1 MEKRKILLFV
11 KTRNSKR
18 HHEIEGYISADS
30 PMLEAKGFFN
40 YFDEEENIHI
50 IPAENIE
57 YFALS
62 YSLVEYAEMEGFTD
76 SKASTNLIN
85 NTYTLDTNQDKV
97 MDIEDCFSVAKG
109 TKYIAFDTFGTEVVN
124 RIFVPISSV
133 KDITIHDNEEPTR
146 YKASLL
152 FDPTVLLA
160 AAGEGNDHR
169 VLDIFKNLKPTGIT
183 EAEVVQLYQAGFYD
197 LTILPEGIANG
208 LDVYINHSEEID
220 DNDEGNIIRFHK
232 DADGFFTAPEGALEP
247 VDDEY
252 KVPNGDNTLK
262 THPGFKVLP
271 TLAEGTEM
279 TDEELVKAI
288 EEQLEVPSNNVYET
302 IEGDIVD
309 LGTEADNME
318 TCQPEEPDF
327 SENLAETHPDAY
339 AEVQEE
345 FKRDL
350 NRLKAF
356 SKYRLQQELANDHLI
371 KANNPNYSSTLL
383 DIEEAYY
390 DILKSTGTDITK
402 DSHSFKENLVDYIR
416 SM

>member
-18 HHEIEGYISADS
+18 NHEIEGYISADS

-62 YSLVEYAEMEGFTD
+62 YSLVEYAEMEGFTN

-133 KDITIHDNEEPTR
+133 KDITIRDNEAPTR

-160 AAGEGNDHR
+160 AAGDDNDHR

-220 DNDEGNIIRFHK
+220 TSNNKVSQFNLEARAF
-232 DADGFFTAPEGALEP
+232 EP

-327 SENLAETHPDAY
+327 SENLAESHPEAY

-371 KANNPNYSSTLL
+371 KANNSQYSSTLL
-383 DIEEAYY
+383 DIEDAYY

>member
-18 HHEIEGYISADS
+18 NHEIEGYISADS

-40 YFDEEENIHI
+40 YFDENENIHI

-62 YSLVEYAEMEGFTD
+62 YSLVEYAEMEGFVD

-133 KDITIHDNEEPTR
+133 KDITIRDNEEPTR

-169 VLDIFKNLKPTGIT
+169 VLDIFKNLKPVGIT

-208 LDVYINHSEEID
+208 LDVYINHSEEIN

-247 VDDEY
+247 VEENTEE
-252 KVPNGDNTLK
+252 VQTPSDN
-262 THPGFKVLP
+262 
-271 TLAEGTEM
+271 
-279 TDEELVKAI
+279 I
-288 EEQLEVPSNNVYET
+288 YEN

-327 SENLAETHPDAY
+327 SENLAESHPDAY

>member
-18 HHEIEGYISADS
+18 NHEIEGYISADS

-62 YSLVEYAEMEGFTD
+62 YSLVEYAEMEGFAD

-109 TKYIAFDTFGTEVVN
+109 TKYIAFDTFGTEAVN
-124 RIFVPISSV
+124 RIFVPIASV

-247 VDDEY
+247 VKED
-252 KVPNGDNTLK
+252 
-262 THPGFKVLP
+262 
-271 TLAEGTEM
+271 TE
-279 TDEELVKAI
+279 
-288 EEQLEVPSNNVYET
+288 EVQTPSDNVYET

-309 LGTEADNME
+309 LGAEADNME

-327 SENLAETHPDAY
+327 SENLADSHPDAY

>member
-18 HHEIEGYISADS
+18 NHEIEGYISADS

-62 YSLVEYAEMEGFTD
+62 YSLVEYAEMEGFTN

-109 TKYIAFDTFGTEVVN
+109 TKYIAFDTFGTEAVN

-232 DADGFFTAPEGALEP
+232 GDDGFFTAPEGALEP
-247 VDDEY
+247 VKED
-252 KVPNGDNTLK
+252 TLPI
-262 THPGFKVLP
+262 HD
-271 TLAEGTEM
+271 GTEE
-279 TDEELVKAI
+279 T
-288 EEQLEVPSNNVYET
+288 QTPSDNVYEN
-302 IEGDIVD
+302 IEGEVID
-309 LGTEADNME
+309 LGAEADNME

-327 SENLAETHPDAY
+327 SENLAETHPEAY

-371 KANNPNYSSTLL
+371 KANNSQYSSTLL
-383 DIEEAYY
+383 DIEDAYY
-390 DILKSTGTDITK
+390 DILKSTGTDIAK

>member
-18 HHEIEGYISADS
+18 NHEIEGYISADS

-62 YSLVEYAEMEGFTD
+62 YSLVEYAEMEGFVD

-109 TKYIAFDTFGTEVVN
+109 TKYIAFDTFGTEAVN
-124 RIFVPISSV
+124 RIFVPIASV

-232 DADGFFTAPEGALEP
+232 GEDGFFTAPEGALEP
-247 VDDEY
+247 VKED
-252 KVPNGDNTLK
+252 TLD
-262 THPGFKVLP
+262 GN
-271 TLAEGTEM
+271 
-279 TDEELVKAI
+279 EEI
-288 EEQLEVPSNNVYET
+288 QTPSDNVYET

-327 SENLAETHPDAY
+327 SENLADSHPEAY

>member
-18 HHEIEGYISADS
+18 NHEIEGYISADS

-40 YFDEEENIHI
+40 YFDENENIHI

-62 YSLVEYAEMEGFTD
+62 YSLVKYAEMEGFAD

-133 KDITIHDNEEPTR
+133 KDITIRDNEAPTR

-232 DADGFFTAPEGALEP
+232 GDDGFFTAPEGALEP
-247 VDDEY
+247 VEKD
-252 KVPNGDNTLK
+252 TLD
-262 THPGFKVLP
+262 GN
-271 TLAEGTEM
+271 
-279 TDEELVKAI
+279 EEI
-288 EEQLEVPSNNVYET
+288 QTPSDNVYET

-327 SENLAETHPDAY
+327 SENLAESHPDAY

-371 KANNPNYSSTLL
+371 KANNSQYSSTLL
-383 DIEEAYY
+383 DIEDAYY
-390 DILKSTGTDITK
+390 DILKSTGTDIAK
-402 DSHSFKENLVDYIR
+402 DSVSFKNNLCEYIR

>member
-18 HHEIEGYISADS
+18 NHEIEGYISADS

-40 YFDEEENIHI
+40 YFDENENIHI

-57 YFALS
+57 YFAIS
-62 YSLVEYAEMEGFTD
+62 YSLVEYAEMEGFAD

-109 TKYIAFDTFGTEVVN
+109 TKYIAFDTFGTEAVN
-124 RIFVPISSV
+124 RIFVPIASV

-232 DADGFFTAPEGALEP
+232 GEDGFFTAPEGALEP
-247 VDDEY
+247 VKED
-252 KVPNGDNTLK
+252 
-262 THPGFKVLP
+262 
-271 TLAEGTEM
+271 TE
-279 TDEELVKAI
+279 
-288 EEQLEVPSNNVYET
+288 EVPSPSDNVYET

-327 SENLAETHPDAY
+327 SENLAESHPEAY

>member
-18 HHEIEGYISADS
+18 NHEIEGYISADS

-40 YFDEEENIHI
+40 YFDENENIHI

-57 YFALS
+57 YFAIS
-62 YSLVEYAEMEGFTD
+62 YSLVEYAEMEGFAD
-76 SKASTNLIN
+76 SKASNNLIN

-109 TKYIAFDTFGTEVVN
+109 TKYIAFDTFGTEAVN
-124 RIFVPISSV
+124 RIFVPIASV

-197 LTILPEGIANG
+197 LTILPEGIVNG

-232 DADGFFTAPEGALEP
+232 GEDGFFTAPEGALEP
-247 VDDEY
+247 VEKD
-252 KVPNGDNTLK
+252 TLD
-262 THPGFKVLP
+262 GN
-271 TLAEGTEM
+271 
-279 TDEELVKAI
+279 EEV
-288 EEQLEVPSNNVYET
+288 QTPSDNVYET

-327 SENLAETHPDAY
+327 SENLADSHPEAY

-371 KANNPNYSSTLL
+371 KANNSNYSSTLL

>member
-18 HHEIEGYISADS
+18 NHEIEGYISADS

-133 KDITIHDNEEPTR
+133 KDITIHDNEAPTR

-232 DADGFFTAPEGALEP
+232 GEDGFFTAPEGALEP
-247 VDDEY
+247 VKED
-252 KVPNGDNTLK
+252 
-262 THPGFKVLP
+262 
-271 TLAEGTEM
+271 TE
-279 TDEELVKAI
+279 
-288 EEQLEVPSNNVYET
+288 EVQTPSDNVYET

-383 DIEEAYY
+383 DIEDAYY

>member
-18 HHEIEGYISADS
+18 NHEIEGYISADS

-40 YFDEEENIHI
+40 YFDENENIHI

-57 YFALS
+57 YFAIS
-62 YSLVEYAEMEGFTD
+62 YSLVEYAEMEGFAD
-76 SKASTNLIN
+76 SKASNNLIN

-109 TKYIAFDTFGTEVVN
+109 TKYIAFDTFGTEAVN

-183 EAEVVQLYQAGFYD
+183 EAEVVQLYKAGFYD

-232 DADGFFTAPEGALEP
+232 GEDGFFTAPEGALEP

-252 KVPNGDNTLK
+252 KVPNGDDTLK
-262 THPGFKVLP
+262 THPGFKVPP
-271 TLAEGTEM
+271 TIAEGTEI
-279 TDEELVKAI
+279 TDEYP
-288 EEQLEVPSNNVYET
+288 QTPSDNVYEN
-302 IEGDIVD
+302 IEGEVID
-309 LGTEADNME
+309 LGAEADNME

-327 SENLAETHPDAY
+327 SENLADSHPEAY
-339 AEVQEE
+339 AEVREE

-371 KANNPNYSSTLL
+371 KANNSNYSSTLL

>member
-18 HHEIEGYISADS
+18 NHEIEGYISADS

-40 YFDEEENIHI
+40 YFDENENIHI

-62 YSLVEYAEMEGFTD
+62 YSLAEYAEMEGFTD

-109 TKYIAFDTFGTEVVN
+109 TKYIAFDTFGTEAVN

-160 AAGEGNDHR
+160 AAGDGNDHR

-220 DNDEGNIIRFHK
+220 TSNNKVSQFNLEARAF
-232 DADGFFTAPEGALEP
+232 EP
-247 VDDEY
+247 VDDE
-252 KVPNGDNTLK
+252 PPINND
-262 THPGFKVLP
+262 
-271 TLAEGTEM
+271 TEEIQ
-279 TDEELVKAI
+279 T
-288 EEQLEVPSNNVYET
+288 PSDNVYEN
-302 IEGDIVD
+302 IEGEVID
-309 LGTEADNME
+309 LGAEADNME

-327 SENLAETHPDAY
+327 SENLAETHPEAY

-371 KANNPNYSSTLL
+371 KANNSQYSSTLL
-383 DIEEAYY
+383 DIEDAYY
-390 DILKSTGTDITK
+390 DILKSTGTDIAK

>member
-18 HHEIEGYISADS
+18 NHEIEGYISADS

-62 YSLVEYAEMEGFTD
+62 YSLVEYAEMEGFAD

-109 TKYIAFDTFGTEVVN
+109 TKYIAFDTFGTEAVN
-124 RIFVPISSV
+124 RIFVPIASV
-133 KDITIHDNEEPTR
+133 KDITIHDNEAPTR

-220 DNDEGNIIRFHK
+220 ASNNKISPFNLEARAF
-232 DADGFFTAPEGALEP
+232 EP

-371 KANNPNYSSTLL
+371 KANNSQYSSTLL

>member
-18 HHEIEGYISADS
+18 NHEIEGYISADS

-40 YFDEEENIHI
+40 YFDENENIHI

-57 YFALS
+57 YFAIS
-62 YSLVEYAEMEGFTD
+62 YSLVEYAEMEGFVD
-76 SKASTNLIN
+76 SKASNNLIN

-109 TKYIAFDTFGTEVVN
+109 TKYIAFDTFGTEAVN
-124 RIFVPISSV
+124 RIFVPIASV

-232 DADGFFTAPEGALEP
+232 GEDGFFTAPEGALEP
-247 VDDEY
+247 VEED
-252 KVPNGDNTLK
+252 
-262 THPGFKVLP
+262 
-271 TLAEGTEM
+271 TE
-279 TDEELVKAI
+279 
-288 EEQLEVPSNNVYET
+288 EVQTPSNNVYET

-327 SENLAETHPDAY
+327 SENLADSHPEAY

-371 KANNPNYSSTLL
+371 KANNPNYTSTLL

>member
-18 HHEIEGYISADS
+18 NHEIEGYISADS

-62 YSLVEYAEMEGFTD
+62 YSLVEYAEMEGFAD

-133 KDITIHDNEEPTR
+133 KDITIRDNEAPTR

-232 DADGFFTAPEGALEP
+232 GEDGFFTAPEGALEP
-247 VDDEY
+247 VKDDT
-252 KVPNGDNTLK
+252 K
-262 THPGFKVLP
+262 
-271 TLAEGTEM
+271 
-279 TDEELVKAI
+279 
-288 EEQLEVPSNNVYET
+288 EVQTPSDNVYET

-309 LGTEADNME
+309 LGAEADNME

-390 DILKSTGTDITK
+390 NILKSTGTDITK
-402 DSHSFKENLVDYIR
+402 DSHSFKENIVDYIR

>member
-18 HHEIEGYISADS
+18 NHEIEGYISADS

-40 YFDEEENIHI
+40 YFDENENIHI

-57 YFALS
+57 YFAIS
-62 YSLVEYAEMEGFTD
+62 YSLVEYAEMEGFAD
-76 SKASTNLIN
+76 SKASNNLIN

-109 TKYIAFDTFGTEVVN
+109 TKYIAFDTFGTEAVN
-124 RIFVPISSV
+124 RIFVPIASV

-169 VLDIFKNLKPTGIT
+169 VLDIFKNLKLTGIT

-220 DNDEGNIIRFHK
+220 ENDEGNIIRFHK
-232 DADGFFTAPEGALEP
+232 GEDGFFTAPEGALEP
-247 VDDEY
+247 VKED
-252 KVPNGDNTLK
+252 
-262 THPGFKVLP
+262 
-271 TLAEGTEM
+271 TE
-279 TDEELVKAI
+279 
-288 EEQLEVPSNNVYET
+288 EVQTPSDNVYET

-309 LGTEADNME
+309 LGAEADNME

-327 SENLAETHPDAY
+327 SENLADSHPEAY
-339 AEVQEE
+339 DEVQEE

>member
-18 HHEIEGYISADS
+18 NHEIEGYISADS

-62 YSLVEYAEMEGFTD
+62 YSLVEYAEMEGFTN

-109 TKYIAFDTFGTEVVN
+109 TKYIAFDTFGTEAVN

-220 DNDEGNIIRFHK
+220 DNDESNIIRFHK
-232 DADGFFTAPEGALEP
+232 GEDGFFTAPEGALEP
-247 VDDEY
+247 VEE
-252 KVPNGDNTLK
+252 NTS
-262 THPGFKVLP
+262 
-271 TLAEGTEM
+271 
-279 TDEELVKAI
+279 
-288 EEQLEVPSNNVYET
+288 PSDNVYEN
-302 IEGDIVD
+302 IEGDVID
-309 LGTEADNME
+309 LGAEADNME

-327 SENLAETHPDAY
+327 SENLAESHPEAY

-371 KANNPNYSSTLL
+371 KANNSQYSSTLL
-383 DIEEAYY
+383 DIEDAYY
-390 DILKSTGTDITK
+390 DILKSTGTDIAK
-402 DSHSFKENLVDYIR
+402 DSVAFKNNLCDYIR

>member
-18 HHEIEGYISADS
+18 NHEIEGYISADS

-40 YFDEEENIHI
+40 YFDENENIHI

-57 YFALS
+57 YFAIS
-62 YSLVEYAEMEGFTD
+62 YSLVEYAEMEGFAD

-109 TKYIAFDTFGTEVVN
+109 TKYIAFDTFGTEAVN

-220 DNDEGNIIRFHK
+220 ENDEGNIIRFHK
-232 DADGFFTAPEGALEP
+232 GEDGFFTAPEGALEP
-247 VDDEY
+247 VEED
-252 KVPNGDNTLK
+252 
-262 THPGFKVLP
+262 
-271 TLAEGTEM
+271 TE
-279 TDEELVKAI
+279 
-288 EEQLEVPSNNVYET
+288 EVQTPSDNVYEN
-302 IEGDIVD
+302 IEGEVID
-309 LGTEADNME
+309 LGAEADNME

-327 SENLAETHPDAY
+327 SENLAESHPEAY

-371 KANNPNYSSTLL
+371 KANNSNYSSTLL

-390 DILKSTGTDITK
+390 DILKSTGTDIAK

>member
-18 HHEIEGYISADS
+18 NHEIEGYISADS

-124 RIFVPISSV
+124 RIFVPIASV

-169 VLDIFKNLKPTGIT
+169 VLDIFKNLKPVGIT

-208 LDVYINHSEEID
+208 LNVYLNHSEEID
-220 DNDEGNIIRFHK
+220 ENDEGNIIRFHK
-232 DADGFFTAPEGALEP
+232 GEDGFFTAPEGALEP
-247 VDDEY
+247 VEED
-252 KVPNGDNTLK
+252 TLD
-262 THPGFKVLP
+262 
-271 TLAEGTEM
+271 GTE
-279 TDEELVKAI
+279 
-288 EEQLEVPSNNVYET
+288 EVQTPSDNVYET

-309 LGTEADNME
+309 LDTEADNME

-327 SENLAETHPDAY
+327 SENLADSHPEAY

>member
-18 HHEIEGYISADS
+18 NHEIEGYISADN

-62 YSLVEYAEMEGFTD
+62 YSLVEYAEMEGFAD

-133 KDITIHDNEEPTR
+133 KDITIRDNEAPTR

-232 DADGFFTAPEGALEP
+232 GEDGFFTAPEGALEP
-247 VDDEY
+247 VKED
-252 KVPNGDNTLK
+252 TLD
-262 THPGFKVLP
+262 GN
-271 TLAEGTEM
+271 
-279 TDEELVKAI
+279 EEI
-288 EEQLEVPSNNVYET
+288 QTPSDNVYET

-309 LGTEADNME
+309 LGAETDNME

>member
-18 HHEIEGYISADS
+18 NHEIEGYISADS

-62 YSLVEYAEMEGFTD
+62 YSLVEYAEMEGFAD
-76 SKASTNLIN
+76 SKASNNLIN
-85 NTYTLDTNQDKV
+85 NIYTLDTNQDKV

-109 TKYIAFDTFGTEVVN
+109 TKYIAFDTFGTEAVN

-133 KDITIHDNEEPTR
+133 KDITIRDNEEPTR

-183 EAEVVQLYQAGFYD
+183 EAEVIQLYQAGFYD

-232 DADGFFTAPEGALEP
+232 GDDGFFTAPEGALEP
-247 VDDEY
+247 VEED
-252 KVPNGDNTLK
+252 TLD
-262 THPGFKVLP
+262 
-271 TLAEGTEM
+271 GTE
-279 TDEELVKAI
+279 
-288 EEQLEVPSNNVYET
+288 EVQTPSDNVYET
-302 IEGDIVD
+302 IEGNIVD

-327 SENLAETHPDAY
+327 SENLADSHPEAY

>member
-18 HHEIEGYISADS
+18 NHEIEGYISADS

-62 YSLVEYAEMEGFTD
+62 YSLVEYAEMEGFTN

-109 TKYIAFDTFGTEVVN
+109 TKYIAFDTFGTEAVN
-124 RIFVPISSV
+124 RIFVPIASV

-232 DADGFFTAPEGALEP
+232 GDDGFFTAPEGSLEP
-247 VDDEY
+247 VKED
-252 KVPNGDNTLK
+252 
-262 THPGFKVLP
+262 
-271 TLAEGTEM
+271 TE
-279 TDEELVKAI
+279 
-288 EEQLEVPSNNVYET
+288 EVQTPSDNVYET

-309 LGTEADNME
+309 LGAEADNME

-327 SENLAETHPDAY
+327 SENLADSHPEAY

>member
-18 HHEIEGYISADS
+18 NHEIEGYISADS

-62 YSLVEYAEMEGFTD
+62 YSLVEYAEMEGFAD

-133 KDITIHDNEEPTR
+133 KDITIRDNEAPTR

-232 DADGFFTAPEGALEP
+232 GDDGFFTAPEGALEP
-247 VDDEY
+247 VEED
-252 KVPNGDNTLK
+252 TLD
-262 THPGFKVLP
+262 
-271 TLAEGTEM
+271 GTE
-279 TDEELVKAI
+279 
-288 EEQLEVPSNNVYET
+288 EVQTPSDNVYET

-327 SENLAETHPDAY
+327 SENLAETHPEAY

>member
-18 HHEIEGYISADS
+18 NHEIEGYISADS

-109 TKYIAFDTFGTEVVN
+109 TKYIAFDTFGTEAVN

-133 KDITIHDNEEPTR
+133 KDITIRDNEAPTR

-232 DADGFFTAPEGALEP
+232 DADGFFTTPEGALEP
-247 VDDEY
+247 VKE
-252 KVPNGDNTLK
+252 NT
-262 THPGFKVLP
+262 
-271 TLAEGTEM
+271 
-279 TDEELVKAI
+279 EEV
-288 EEQLEVPSNNVYET
+288 QTPSDNVYET

-309 LGTEADNME
+309 LGTESDNME

-371 KANNPNYSSTLL
+371 KANNSQYTSTLL

>member
-18 HHEIEGYISADS
+18 NHEIEGYISADS

-62 YSLVEYAEMEGFTD
+62 YSLVEYAEMEGFAD
-76 SKASTNLIN
+76 NKASTNLIN

-133 KDITIHDNEEPTR
+133 KDITIRDNEAPTR

-247 VDDEY
+247 VKED
-252 KVPNGDNTLK
+252 
-262 THPGFKVLP
+262 
-271 TLAEGTEM
+271 TE
-279 TDEELVKAI
+279 
-288 EEQLEVPSNNVYET
+288 EVQTPSDNVYET

-327 SENLAETHPDAY
+327 SENLAESHPDAY

>member
-18 HHEIEGYISADS
+18 NHEIEGYISADN

-57 YFALS
+57 YFAIS

-76 SKASTNLIN
+76 GKASANLIN
-85 NTYTLDTNQDKV
+85 NTYTLDTNQDEKV

-109 TKYIAFDTFGTEVVN
+109 NKYIAFDTFGIRSVN
-124 RIFVPISSV
+124 RIFVPISAV
-133 KDITIHDNEEPTR
+133 KDITIRDNEEPTR

-160 AAGEGNDHR
+160 AAGDGNDHR

-183 EAEVVQLYQAGFYD
+183 EEEVVQLYKAGFYNLD
-197 LTILPEGIANG
+197 ILPEGIAKG

-220 DNDEGNIIRFHK
+220 TTDNEVSQFNLEARAF
-232 DADGFFTAPEGALEP
+232 EP
-247 VDDEY
+247 VDCVNIENPEEDQ
-252 KVPNGDNTLK
+252 KVSD
-262 THPGFKVLP
+262 
-271 TLAEGTEM
+271 
-279 TDEELVKAI
+279 
-288 EEQLEVPSNNVYET
+288 NVYEN
-302 IEGDIVD
+302 IEGDVID
-309 LGTEADNME
+309 LGAEADNME

-327 SENLAETHPDAY
+327 SENLAESHPDTY
-339 AEVQEE
+339 VEVQEE

-371 KANNPNYSSTLL
+371 KANNPQYSSTLL

-390 DILKSTGTDITK
+390 DILKSTGTDIAK
-402 DSHSFKENLVDYIR
+402 DSVSFKNNLCDYIR

>member
-18 HHEIEGYISADS
+18 NHEIEGYISADS

-133 KDITIHDNEEPTR
+133 KDITIRDNEAPTR

-232 DADGFFTAPEGALEP
+232 GEDGFFTAPEGALEP
-247 VDDEY
+247 VEED
-252 KVPNGDNTLK
+252 
-262 THPGFKVLP
+262 
-271 TLAEGTEM
+271 TE
-279 TDEELVKAI
+279 
-288 EEQLEVPSNNVYET
+288 EVQTPSDNVYET

-309 LGTEADNME
+309 LGAEADNME

-371 KANNPNYSSTLL
+371 KANNPNYTSTLL

>member
-11 KTRNSKR
+11 KTRKSKR
-18 HHEIEGYISADS
+18 NHEIEGYISADS

-62 YSLVEYAEMEGFTD
+62 YSLVEYAEMEGFTN

-109 TKYIAFDTFGTEVVN
+109 TKYIAFDTFGTEAVN
-124 RIFVPISSV
+124 RIFVPIASV

-232 DADGFFTAPEGALEP
+232 GDDGFFTAPEGALEP
-247 VDDEY
+247 VKED
-252 KVPNGDNTLK
+252 TLPI
-262 THPGFKVLP
+262 HD
-271 TLAEGTEM
+271 GTEEVQIPSDNVYENIEGDIIEM
-279 TDEELVKAI
+279 SDEELYNAI
-288 EEQLEVPSNNVYET
+288 EEQLEVPERPSKE
-302 IEGDIVD
+302 DH
-309 LGTEADNME
+309 
-318 TCQPEEPDF
+318 DF
-327 SENLAETHPDAY
+327 SENLAESHPDAY

-371 KANNPNYSSTLL
+371 KANNSQYSSTLL

-390 DILKSTGTDITK
+390 DILKSTGTDIAK
-402 DSHSFKENLVDYIR
+402 DSVSFKNNLCEYIR

>member
-18 HHEIEGYISADS
+18 NHEIEGYISADN

-40 YFDEEENIHI
+40 YFDENENIHI

-109 TKYIAFDTFGTEVVN
+109 TKYIAFDTFGTEAVN
-124 RIFVPISSV
+124 RIFVPIASV

-232 DADGFFTAPEGALEP
+232 GEDGFFTAPEGALEP
-247 VDDEY
+247 VEEDILD
-252 KVPNGDNTLK
+252 
-262 THPGFKVLP
+262 
-271 TLAEGTEM
+271 GTE
-279 TDEELVKAI
+279 
-288 EEQLEVPSNNVYET
+288 EVQTPSDNVYET

-309 LGTEADNME
+309 LGAEADNME

-327 SENLAETHPDAY
+327 SENLADSHPEAY

>member
-18 HHEIEGYISADS
+18 HHEIEGYISADN
-30 PMLEAKGFFN
+30 PTLEAKGFFN

-57 YFALS
+57 YFAIA

-76 SKASTNLIN
+76 GKASANLIN
-85 NTYTLDTNQDKV
+85 NTYTLDTNQDEKV

-109 TKYIAFDTFGTEVVN
+109 NKYIAFDTFGIGSVN
-124 RIFVPISSV
+124 RIFVPISAV

-160 AAGEGNDHR
+160 AAGDGNDHR

-183 EAEVVQLYQAGFYD
+183 EEEVVQLYQAGFYD

-232 DADGFFTAPEGALEP
+232 DADGIFTAPEGALEP
-247 VDDEY
+247 VKE
-252 KVPNGDNTLK
+252 DN
-262 THPGFKVLP
+262 
-271 TLAEGTEM
+271 
-279 TDEELVKAI
+279 EEV
-288 EEQLEVPSNNVYET
+288 QTPSDNVYET

-309 LGTEADNME
+309 LGSEADNME

-327 SENLAETHPDAY
+327 SENLAESHPEAY

-371 KANNPNYSSTLL
+371 KANNPNYTSTLL

>member
-18 HHEIEGYISADS
+18 NHEIEGYISADS

-62 YSLVEYAEMEGFTD
+62 YSLVEYAEMEGFAD

-133 KDITIHDNEEPTR
+133 KDITIRDNEAPTR

-247 VDDEY
+247 VKED
-252 KVPNGDNTLK
+252 
-262 THPGFKVLP
+262 
-271 TLAEGTEM
+271 TE
-279 TDEELVKAI
+279 
-288 EEQLEVPSNNVYET
+288 EVQTPSDNVYEN

-309 LGTEADNME
+309 LGAEADNME

-327 SENLAETHPDAY
+327 SENLAESHPDAY

-390 DILKSTGTDITK
+390 DILKSTGTDIAK

>member
-18 HHEIEGYISADS
+18 NHEIEGYISADS

-133 KDITIHDNEEPTR
+133 KDITIRDNEAPTR

-247 VDDEY
+247 VKED
-252 KVPNGDNTLK
+252 
-262 THPGFKVLP
+262 
-271 TLAEGTEM
+271 TE
-279 TDEELVKAI
+279 
-288 EEQLEVPSNNVYET
+288 EVQAPSDNVYET

-327 SENLAETHPDAY
+327 SENLAESHPDAY

>member
-18 HHEIEGYISADS
+18 NHEIEGYISADS

-232 DADGFFTAPEGALEP
+232 GEDGFFTAPEGALEP
-247 VDDEY
+247 VKED
-252 KVPNGDNTLK
+252 
-262 THPGFKVLP
+262 
-271 TLAEGTEM
+271 TE
-279 TDEELVKAI
+279 
-288 EEQLEVPSNNVYET
+288 EVQTPSDNVYET

-327 SENLAETHPDAY
+327 SENLAESHPDAY

-371 KANNPNYSSTLL
+371 KANNSQYTSTLL

>member
-18 HHEIEGYISADS
+18 NHEIEGYISADS

-62 YSLVEYAEMEGFTD
+62 YSLVEYAEMEGFAD

-133 KDITIHDNEEPTR
+133 KDITIRDNEAPTR

-183 EAEVVQLYQAGFYD
+183 EAEVIQLYQAGFYD

-232 DADGFFTAPEGALEP
+232 GDDGFFTAPEGALEP
-247 VDDEY
+247 VKED
-252 KVPNGDNTLK
+252 
-262 THPGFKVLP
+262 
-271 TLAEGTEM
+271 TE
-279 TDEELVKAI
+279 
-288 EEQLEVPSNNVYET
+288 EVQTPSDNVYET

-327 SENLAETHPDAY
+327 SENLADSHPEAY

>member
-18 HHEIEGYISADS
+18 NHEIEGYISADS

-40 YFDEEENIHI
+40 YFDENENIHI

-62 YSLVEYAEMEGFTD
+62 YSLAEYAEMEGFTD

-109 TKYIAFDTFGTEVVN
+109 TKYIAFDTFGTEAVN

-232 DADGFFTAPEGALEP
+232 GEDGFFTAPEGALEP
-247 VDDEY
+247 VKEDTE
-252 KVPNGDNTLK
+252 KVQT
-262 THPGFKVLP
+262 
-271 TLAEGTEM
+271 
-279 TDEELVKAI
+279 
-288 EEQLEVPSNNVYET
+288 PSDNVYET

-327 SENLAETHPDAY
+327 SENLADSHPEAY

-371 KANNPNYSSTLL
+371 KANNSQYSSTLL

>member
-18 HHEIEGYISADS
+18 NHEIEGYISADS

-40 YFDEEENIHI
+40 YFDENENIHI

-62 YSLVEYAEMEGFTD
+62 YSLAEYAEMEGFTD

-109 TKYIAFDTFGTEVVN
+109 TKYIAFDTFGTEAVN

-220 DNDEGNIIRFHK
+220 TSNNKVSQFNLEARAF
-232 DADGFFTAPEGALEP
+232 EP
-247 VDDEY
+247 VDDEL
-252 KVPNGDNTLK
+252 PNNND
-262 THPGFKVLP
+262 
-271 TLAEGTEM
+271 TEEIQ
-279 TDEELVKAI
+279 T
-288 EEQLEVPSNNVYET
+288 PSDNVYEN
-302 IEGDIVD
+302 IEGEVID
-309 LGTEADNME
+309 LGAEADNME

-327 SENLAETHPDAY
+327 SENLAESHPEAY

-371 KANNPNYSSTLL
+371 KANNSQYSSTLL
-383 DIEEAYY
+383 DIEDAYY
-390 DILKSTGTDITK
+390 DILKSTGTDIAK

>member
-18 HHEIEGYISADS
+18 NHEIEGYISADS

-40 YFDEEENIHI
+40 YFDENENIHI

-57 YFALS
+57 YFAIS
-62 YSLVEYAEMEGFTD
+62 YSLVEYAEMEGFAD

-109 TKYIAFDTFGTEVVN
+109 TKYIAFDTFGTEAVN
-124 RIFVPISSV
+124 RIFVPIASV

-160 AAGEGNDHR
+160 AAGKDNDHR
-169 VLDIFKNLKPTGIT
+169 VLDIFKNLKPVGIT
-183 EAEVVQLYQAGFYD
+183 ETEVVQLYQAGFYD

-232 DADGFFTAPEGALEP
+232 GDDGFFTAPEGALEP
-247 VDDEY
+247 VEED
-252 KVPNGDNTLK
+252 TLD
-262 THPGFKVLP
+262 GN
-271 TLAEGTEM
+271 
-279 TDEELVKAI
+279 EEV
-288 EEQLEVPSNNVYET
+288 QTPSDNVYET

-327 SENLAETHPDAY
+327 SENLAESHPEAY

>member
-18 HHEIEGYISADS
+18 NHEIEGYISADS

-62 YSLVEYAEMEGFTD
+62 YSLVEYAEMEGFAD

-133 KDITIHDNEEPTR
+133 KDITIRDNEAPTR

-183 EAEVVQLYQAGFYD
+183 EAEVVQLYQAGFYN

-232 DADGFFTAPEGALEP
+232 GEDGFFTAPEGALEP
-247 VDDEY
+247 VKED
-252 KVPNGDNTLK
+252 
-262 THPGFKVLP
+262 
-271 TLAEGTEM
+271 TE
-279 TDEELVKAI
+279 
-288 EEQLEVPSNNVYET
+288 EVQIPSDNVYEN

-309 LGTEADNME
+309 LGAEADNME

-327 SENLAETHPDAY
+327 SENLAESHPEAY

>member
-18 HHEIEGYISADS
+18 NHEIEGYISADS

-57 YFALS
+57 YFAIS
-62 YSLVEYAEMEGFTD
+62 YSLVEYAEMEGFAD

-109 TKYIAFDTFGTEVVN
+109 TKYIAFDTFGTEAVN
-124 RIFVPISSV
+124 RIFVPIASV

-183 EAEVVQLYQAGFYD
+183 EAQVVQLYQAGFYD

-232 DADGFFTAPEGALEP
+232 GEDGFFTAPEGALEP
-247 VDDEY
+247 VKED
-252 KVPNGDNTLK
+252 
-262 THPGFKVLP
+262 
-271 TLAEGTEM
+271 TE
-279 TDEELVKAI
+279 
-288 EEQLEVPSNNVYET
+288 EVQTPSDNVYET

-327 SENLAETHPDAY
+327 SENLAESHPDAY

-371 KANNPNYSSTLL
+371 KANNSQYSSTLL
-383 DIEEAYY
+383 DIEDAYY
-390 DILKSTGTDITK
+390 DILKSTGTDISK
-402 DSHSFKENLVDYIR
+402 DSHSFKENLCDYIR

>member
-18 HHEIEGYISADS
+18 NHEIEGYISADS

-40 YFDEEENIHI
+40 YFDENENIHI

-62 YSLVEYAEMEGFTD
+62 YSLAEYAEMEGFTD

-109 TKYIAFDTFGTEVVN
+109 TKYIAFDTFGTEAVN

-232 DADGFFTAPEGALEP
+232 GDDGFFTAPEGALEP
-247 VDDEY
+247 VEED
-252 KVPNGDNTLK
+252 TLPI
-262 THPGFKVLP
+262 HD
-271 TLAEGTEM
+271 GTEEVQIPSDNVYENIEGDIIEM
-279 TDEELVKAI
+279 SDEELYNAI
-288 EEQLEVPSNNVYET
+288 EEQLEVPERPSKE
-302 IEGDIVD
+302 DH
-309 LGTEADNME
+309 
-318 TCQPEEPDF
+318 DF
-327 SENLAETHPDAY
+327 SENLAESHPDAY

-371 KANNPNYSSTLL
+371 KANNSQYSSTLL

-390 DILKSTGTDITK
+390 DILKSTGTDIAK
-402 DSHSFKENLVDYIR
+402 DSVSFKNNLCEYIR

>member
-18 HHEIEGYISADS
+18 NHEIEGYISADS

-62 YSLVEYAEMEGFTD
+62 YSLVEYAEMEGFAD

-109 TKYIAFDTFGTEVVN
+109 TKYIAFDTFGTEAVN
-124 RIFVPISSV
+124 RIFVPIASV

-247 VDDEY
+247 VKED
-252 KVPNGDNTLK
+252 
-262 THPGFKVLP
+262 
-271 TLAEGTEM
+271 TE
-279 TDEELVKAI
+279 
-288 EEQLEVPSNNVYET
+288 EVQTPSDNVYET

-309 LGTEADNME
+309 LGAEADNME

-327 SENLAETHPDAY
+327 SENLAETHPEAY

-402 DSHSFKENLVDYIR
+402 DSHLFKENLVDYIR